1 MRVCAYCSQKG
12 KLTREELFPKSLVH
26 RTPSYRANI
35 DHTRPDKP
43 LEAVPIVRDVCAQCN
58 NVRLGALDSYAAKL
72 GDKYFN
78 VFLEKPL
85 NVEFECDTER
95 LLRWL
100 LKLLF
105 NSVRVSG
112 LTTDAYAGLCPFILG
127 RESDPGVKL
136 DLLLGVIEPFRSET
150 SNELV
155 YPEHHGFADF
165 AGTDF
170 GVGVP
175 AGRYTS
181 LCRGVFL
188 NSYLFCV
195 ISCRA
200 GVTRPLRRRVL
211 KLMRERSL
219 VDISRPSCS
228 VRLNEACMTAAAVMW
243 SKSGLE
249 RK

>member
-1 MRVCAYCSQKG
+1 M
-12 KLTREELFPKSLVH
+12 TRKELFPKSLVR
-26 RTPSYRANI
+26 RTPNYRANI

-58 NVRLGALDSYAAKL
+58 NVRLGALDSYSAQLA
-72 GDKYFN
+72 DQYFN
-78 VFLEKPL
+78 MFVERPV
-85 NVEFECDTER
+85 NVEFKCDSER

-112 LTTDAYAGLCPFILG
+112 LPTDAYASLRQFILG
-127 RESDPGVKL
+127 QESSPRLKL

-150 SNELV
+150 SNALL

-165 AGTDF
+165 SGTDF
-170 GVGVP
+170 GTGLS

-195 ISCRA
+195 IGWQA
-200 GVTRPLRRRVL
+200 GVSRPLRRRVL
-211 KLMRERSL
+211 NLMRDRSL
-219 VDISRPSCS
+219 VKIPRPSCS
-228 VRLNEACMTAAAVMW
+228 VRLNEACMTAAAVIW
-243 SKSGLE
+243 STESGIILFDKS
-249 RK
+249 